1 MTERVP
7 AAGSCVRCHRAL
19 GLASVKHGEDW
30 YGSVACAEGR
40 DCPLDVREPEVAER
54 VLYPR
59 PHRFFRKRLP
69 KELNAVKSVAPAAR
83 AQSARR

>member
-7 AAGSCVRCHRAL
+7 AAGSCIRCHRAL
-19 GLASVKHGEDW
+19 GLASVKQGGEW

-40 DCPLDVREPEVAER
+40 DCPLDVHDPAVAER
-54 VLYPR
+54 ALYPR
-59 PHRFFRKRLP
+59 PRRFFRRRLP
-69 KELNAVKSVAPAAR
+69 KELNAVKVVAPAAR